1 MYVCVYPLPGQ
12 IFGHLF
18 VGAGDKGSGVC
29 ARVGVGLGRHGER
42 SQSHSPQ
49 QREHQHTKQRN
60 LWGCHGNRG

>member
-29 ARVGVGLGRHGER
+29 ARRVGLGRHGER